1 LTPSAAGRP
10 SYAEAAI
17 VVAISFGWFILQSV
31 LAVANGFPTSA
42 TFSDASL
49 GSLAAVELLF
59 GAFALWFLR
68 ARGYSLAALLPSPD
82 WRGVLEGAVLC
93 ALAILA
99 CNLALA
105 LFPSQTDAVQ
115 PIAQIVANA
124 RASAAVV
131 LAVSMLNGVYEETF
145 LLGYLMRGFAEAGA
159 SFALGLSVLVRLLY
173 HLYQGPLGA
182 VSVVVC
188 GLVLGAAYWRTR
200 RLWPVALAHALIDM
214 IALS

>member
-1 LTPSAAGRP
+1 
-10 SYAEAAI
+10 
-17 VVAISFGWFILQSV
+17 
-31 LAVANGFPTSA
+31 
-42 TFSDASL
+42 
-49 GSLAAVELLF
+49 
-59 GAFALWFLR
+59 
-68 ARGYSLAALLPSPD
+68 
-82 WRGVLEGAVLC
+82 
-93 ALAILA
+93 
-99 CNLALA
+99 
-105 LFPSQTDAVQ
+105 
-115 PIAQIVANA
+115 
-124 RASAAVV
+124 
-131 LAVSMLNGVYEETF
+131 